1 VREAAAPYAV
11 HFINARGAVF
21 TVAFS
26 PDGKFLA
33 TGGKGGTVR
42 LWNPTTG
49 LQIGQP
55 LGGQGG
61 QVNSVA
67 FSPDGKMLASGGQ
80 DGKMRLWDTTARRL
94 NKTLDCQATVLSVA
108 FSHVGSRLAC
118 GTEARE
124 VLWWIRPRLIAN
136 PSPSRPATAMSK
148 VSRLAPT
155 RRTSCPPPAATTR

>member
-1 VREAAAPYAV
+1 RSWPAPASTARPGCGTRPRESGSASPLWANDRSSSPWRSAPTARSWPPAATTKRGSCGTRRSINRSKTSPGEGGQVNSVAFSPDGKLLASGGQDPHVMVREAAAPYAV

-55 LGGQGG
+55 LG
-61 QVNSVA
+61 
-67 FSPDGKMLASGGQ
+67 
-80 DGKMRLWDTTARRL
+80 
-94 NKTLDCQATVLSVA
+94 
-108 FSHVGSRLAC
+108 
-118 GTEARE
+118 
-124 VLWWIRPRLIAN
+124 
-136 PSPSRPATAMSK
+136 
-148 VSRLAPT
+148 
-155 RRTSCPPPAATTR
+155 